1 MELVK
6 NPNNKFTNNKQIPTR
21 GARAA
26 RDRNSK
32 SQTCFGKFYLVS
44 KNKQYWLM
52 GQEHDAARLPSWS
65 GALAPKNIEYRNL
78 EMIEAIKSSFFEE
91 RALGM

>member
-1 MELVK
+1 
-6 NPNNKFTNNKQIPTR
+6 
-21 GARAA
+21 
-26 RDRNSK
+26 
-32 SQTCFGKFYLVS
+32 
-44 KNKQYWLM
+44 M

-65 GALAPKNIEYRNL
+65 GAVAPKNIEYRNL